1 MRDSLLEATDETC
14 GWTEGPAR
22 HSQTWWWNDE
32 VDQCIK
38 GKRRLWKEWKSGG
51 SKNLNLEAKRHA
63 RTAVYAAKAEAER
76 NRFVDVLRREDQR
89 NEVFKI
95 AKQMKRTNQDVVREK
110 CIRNDRVAWP
120 VQRRKRG

>member
-14 GWTEGPAR
+14 GWTKGPAR

-38 GKRRLWKEWKSGG
+38 EKRRLWKERNSGG
-51 SKNLNLEAKRHA
+51 SKNLYLEAKRCA
-63 RTAVYAAKAEAER
+63 RTAVYAAKAES
-76 NRFVDVLRREDQR
+76 NRFADVLRREDQR

-95 AKQMKRTNQDVVREK
+95 VKQMKKTINQDVVGEK
-110 CIRNDRVAWP
+110 CIRNRS
-120 VQRRKRG
+120 

>member
-14 GWTEGPAR
+14 GWTKGPAR

-38 GKRRLWKEWKSGG
+38 EKRRLWKEWKSGG
-51 SKNLNLEAKRHA
+51 SKNLYLEAKCRA

-76 NRFVDVLRREDQR
+76 NRFADVLRRGGR
-89 NEVFKI
+89 P
-95 AKQMKRTNQDVVREK
+95 A
-110 CIRNDRVAWP
+110 
-120 VQRRKRG
+120 